1 MRAIAAWNKLQA
13 SAWLDLIAPDAH
25 SLWDVPRQH
34 AGQLSA
40 KFRRDNCD
48 GRARL
53 GEATGWF
60 GALKYRYVGSRPLTE
75 DGYIQSPVTG
85 TMNAR
90 LGYRWADGWRLQL
103 DAFNIFNS
111 RSDQITYGY
120 GSLLPTD
127 ALYQPCVNGLAPAAV
142 CGVGVSSRS
151 SRRRCA

>member
-1 MRAIAAWNKLQA
+1 MGGLE
-13 SAWLDLIAPDAH
+13 
-25 SLWDVPRQH
+25 
-34 AGQLSA
+34 
-40 KFRRDNCD
+40 
-48 GRARL
+48 L

-60 GALKYRYVGSRPLTE
+60 GALKYRYVGARPLTE

-142 CGVGVSSRS
+142 CGVGVMDRHFKPVEPPAVRVTFGGPLSFDSAPNFAAPLS
-151 SRRRCA
+151 VLPN